1 MEAALTDALAGQVQL
16 CMSAG
21 PNAVSQIKAGRLR
34 ALAVSTPKRSLTVPD
49 VPTFT
54 ELGFPDIALTAWY
67 GIVARTG
74 TPAPIVGRL
83 SEELLKA
90 LRKPEV
96 KERLLNAAVEPTAL
110 GRDEFGAFMKADL
123 VRWGTAAKA
132 AEANLKAPAKR
143 R

>member
-1 MEAALTDALAGQVQL
+1 MEAALTDALSGQVQL

-21 PNAVSQIKAGRLR
+21 PNAVAQIKAGRLR
-34 ALAVSTPKRSLTVPD
+34 ALAVSTLKRSLIVPD
-49 VPTFT
+49 VPAFA

-74 TPAPIVGRL
+74 TPAPIVTRL

-96 KERLLNAAVEPTAL
+96 KDRLLKAAVEPTPL
-110 GRDEFGAFMKADL
+110 GPDEFGAFMKADL

-132 AEANLKAPAKR
+132 AEANLKTPAR
-143 R
+143 RR